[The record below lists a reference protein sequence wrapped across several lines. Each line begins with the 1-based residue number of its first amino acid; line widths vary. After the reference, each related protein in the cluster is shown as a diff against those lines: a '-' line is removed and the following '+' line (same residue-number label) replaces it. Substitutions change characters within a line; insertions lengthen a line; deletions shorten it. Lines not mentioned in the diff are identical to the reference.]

1 MQNKDLLFHCDVWA
15 YCAVIYSKRVDDEE
29 NMKVLVRSP
38 ELGGQEQGDFQEGP
52 TGVFLESTS
61 LLMMLC
67 MDKNGPG

>member
-1 MQNKDLLFHCDVWA
+1 M
-15 YCAVIYSKRVDDEE
+15 DDEE